1 VGEDTLIFAVLTT
14 GAVLIINQV
23 SRLVRNRSMHK
34 TIREAISRDS
44 AAVPD
49 LVTKIDEG
57 SPAAAGRG
65 DDRIGLILIAL
76 AAALALYS
84 VIVGDAEDIR
94 QMSGLA
100 LFPGLVGAVLLGR
113 AVWLKR
119 RGEAR

>member
-1 VGEDTLIFAVLTT
+1 MGEDTLIFAVLTT

-84 VIVGDAEDIR
+84 LIVGDAEDIR

>member
-23 SRLVRNRSMHK
+23 ARLVRNQSMQK

-44 AAVPD
+44 GAVAD
-49 LVTKIDEG
+49 LIARIDEA
-57 SPAAAGRG
+57 SPAAKGHG

-84 VIVGDAEDIR
+84 VIVGDPEDIR
-94 QMSGLA
+94 QMGGMA

-113 AVWLKR
+113 EVWLKR
-119 RGEAR
+119 RGAAR

>member
-1 VGEDTLIFAVLTT
+1 MGEDTLIFAVLTT